1 MSKSRGAE
9 DQVFEDFQGERIELN
24 MRKNIQQRLSEPQCQ
39 PILSS
44 STPSQNLLKED
55 SAGSPMVSCIF
66 SHQCVE
72 AGRLLV
78 HLENALSNSAVGS
91 LKYGAVRTHT
101 DTRIYIHYYIILLS
115 ILLCAAGLYSIL
127 LHYIFEFNFHRNANT
142 CACIQMDA
150 SRAHTGICIHVRDAI
165 KSTNNK
171 VTHPISAYCIY
182 NMHI

>member
-1 MSKSRGAE
+1 
-9 DQVFEDFQGERIELN
+9 
-24 MRKNIQQRLSEPQCQ
+24 
-39 PILSS
+39 
-44 STPSQNLLKED
+44 
-55 SAGSPMVSCIF
+55 MVSCIF

-127 LHYIFEFNFHRNANT
+127 LHYIFEFNFHEMQT
-142 CACIQMDA
+142 HVHVYKWMHH
-150 SRAHTGICIHVRDAI
+150 AHTQ
-165 KSTNNK
+165 
-171 VTHPISAYCIY
+171 AYVY
-182 NMHI
+182 M

>member
-101 DTRIYIHYYIILLS
+101 QTQVYIYIHITISYYHCLFYYVPLDCILFFSIIFLNLIS
-115 ILLCAAGLYSIL
+115 TEMQTHVHVYKWM
-127 LHYIFEFNFHRNANT
+127 HH
-142 CACIQMDA
+142 
-150 SRAHTGICIHVRDAI
+150 AHTQ
-165 KSTNNK
+165 
-171 VTHPISAYCIY
+171 AYVY
-182 NMHI
+182 M